1 MDPVLAV
8 LLVLLMLVGLVGVVV
23 PVMPGLLVIW
33 LISAGTTLWM
43 GADAAGWTVTVLL
56 TAMFAAGTAA
66 GIWLPARRGR
76 RGGAPTRSLVAAVV
90 GAIVGFFVIPV
101 AGLLLGGFLGFM
113 LAEFRRLGDWQAATR
128 SLVGVVAAYGL
139 GVLIELVLGVAMI
152 GTWVI
157 SVVLR

>member
-8 LLVLLMLVGLVGVVV
+8 LLVLLMLVGLIGVVV

-43 GADAAGWTVTVLL
+43 GADVVGWAVTLLL

-66 GIWLPARRGR
+66 SIWLPARRGR
-76 RGGAPTRSLVAAVV
+76 RGGAPTGSLAAAVV
-90 GAIVGFFVIPV
+90 GAVVGFFVIPV
-101 AGLLLGGFLGFM
+101 AGVLAGGFLGFV

-128 SLVGVVAAYGL
+128 SLAGVVAAYGV
-139 GVLIELVLGVAMI
+139 GVLIELILGVAMI
-152 GTWVI
+152 GTWI
-157 SVVLR
+157 IAVLLR